1 MVKLS
6 WVTCPSE
13 EYKEFSKWSHYNGRL
28 AQVKKYKDFSKWS
41 QCNGRP
47 IQVEKYKGF
56 SK

>member
-6 WVTCPSE
+6 WVTCSSE